1 MPYSSNTEKIPE
13 KTIRDI
19 CYILFRHQGKFLLF
33 FLIVMVPVAL
43 WTFITPELYQSNA
56 KILVRLGR
64 ESVTLDPT
72 ATTGPFISISQSREN
87 EIKSELEILKS
98 QELVESVVDTLGPS
112 VFLRKDE
119 TIKGNTKA
127 SHPSNE
133 MKGEVSTKTHS
144 ASMSVIGLFGDL
156 RFGKRLSDRDQA
168 ILEVSK
174 NLEIEALKNS
184 NIISISFKAKDRKL
198 AQGTVETLIAFY
210 LDKHINVHRT
220 AGSYE
225 FFTEQTD
232 QFKNTLFQA
241 EDNLRELKNK
251 AGIAS
256 LEEQR
261 RVLLKRLGD
270 LQQEVEGTEAALV
283 ASKAK
288 VEAMEKTLKNL
299 PETLVV
305 QETSGYPNQGADL
318 MRDRLYSLQ
327 IKEQDLLSKFTE
339 ESKPVQEIRRQ
350 ISEAQALLSQEE
362 RTRTQVTKGL
372 NEAYKQTQL
381 ALLGERATVSSL
393 QSKLQEQQ
401 IQLKGARSEIK
412 TINNNDTQL
421 GQVEREMAIQEVN
434 YRKYIEKLEQARID
448 HALEIGKISNISIV
462 QPATY
467 PTKSIW
473 PIKNLILGL
482 GFLLGIM
489 GGVGLAF
496 FFEFIDHSLKRPEDV
511 ERRLELPTLAT
522 IPHLRNGD
530 VNPSAPRPEGQ
541 GLLGANEEREDR

>member
-43 WTFITPELYQSNA
+43 WTFITPEIYQSNA

-87 EIKSELEILKS
+87 EIKSEVEILKS

-112 VFLRKDE
+112 VFVRKDE

-198 AQGTVETLIAFY
+198 AQGTVETLIASY

-225 FFTEQTD
+225 FFTEQTA
-232 QFKNTLFQA
+232 QLKNTLFQA

-270 LQQEVEGTEAALV
+270 LQQEVEGIEATLV
-283 ASKAK
+283 GSKAK
-288 VEAMEKTLKNL
+288 VETL
-299 PETLVV
+299 
-305 QETSGYPNQGADL
+305 QG
-318 MRDRLYSLQ
+318 
-327 IKEQDLLSKFTE
+327 
-339 ESKPVQEIRRQ
+339 
-350 ISEAQALLSQEE
+350 
-362 RTRTQVTKGL
+362 
-372 NEAYKQTQL
+372 
-381 ALLGERATVSSL
+381 
-393 QSKLQEQQ
+393 
-401 IQLKGARSEIK
+401 
-412 TINNNDTQL
+412 
-421 GQVEREMAIQEVN
+421 
-434 YRKYIEKLEQARID
+434 
-448 HALEIGKISNISIV
+448 
-462 QPATY
+462 
-467 PTKSIW
+467 
-473 PIKNLILGL
+473 
-482 GFLLGIM
+482 
-489 GGVGLAF
+489 
-496 FFEFIDHSLKRPEDV
+496 
-511 ERRLELPTLAT
+511 TLA
-522 IPHLRNGD
+522 
-530 VNPSAPRPEGQ
+530 S
-541 GLLGANEEREDR
+541 